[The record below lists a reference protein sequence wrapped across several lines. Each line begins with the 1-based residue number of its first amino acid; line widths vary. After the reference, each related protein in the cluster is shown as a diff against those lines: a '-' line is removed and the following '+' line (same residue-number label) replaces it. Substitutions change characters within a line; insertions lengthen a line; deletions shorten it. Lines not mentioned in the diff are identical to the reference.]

1 MKRMLIIC
9 ITMMLI
15 LSLAL
20 AAYGNNTTEVYFTV
34 EESYELVIP
43 STATISSD
51 GSGTM
56 NIYLANSHV
65 ESVNIQLLINDNY
78 DYGKWQLLGVKNNN
92 KLPYVISTDGNA
104 NVQPDDLIA
113 VSRDNSLSLT
123 LTVDGSSLNN
133 ALADT
138 YRDTLVFS
146 VK

>member
-43 STATISSD
+43 STATISSN

>member
-1 MKRMLIIC
+1 MKRMLIIY